1 MRRTGTTAPADVA
14 SAAAGAQL
22 QTPQRALGFRL
33 VQRQICLK
41 TIVDPEHRHPAGAP
55 DATRCPFQPHLGHP
69 RLWQTAAGE
78 LFATAEPYTLEL
90 ADLDWLLVAARELG
104 LKVMLDGRSVYNP
117 GSTFTVLIT
126 RPGSA
131 VSLADLALPGR
142 LR

>member
-1 MRRTGTTAPADVA
+1 MTAPADLA
-14 SAAAGAQL
+14 SAGGGAQL
-22 QTPQRALGFRL
+22 QTAQRAIGFRL

-41 TIVDPEHRHPAGAP
+41 RIVDPEHRHLAGPHAP
-55 DATRCPFQPHLGHP
+55 RCPFQPHLGHP

-90 ADLDWLLVAARELG
+90 ADLDWLLAAARELG

-131 VSLADLALPGR
+131 VTLADLALPGR

>member
-1 MRRTGTTAPADVA
+1 MTAAADLA
-14 SAAAGAQL
+14 SAGDGAQL
-22 QTPQRALGFRL
+22 QTAQRALGFRL

-41 TIVDPEHRHPAGAP
+41 RIADPEHRHQVGGP
-55 DATRCPFQPHLGHP
+55 DAPRCPFQAHLGHP

-90 ADLDWLLVAARELG
+90 ADLDWLLAAARELG

-117 GSTFTVLIT
+117 GYTFTVLVT

-131 VSLADLALPGR
+131 VNLADLALPTR
-142 LR
+142 LS

>member
-1 MRRTGTTAPADVA
+1 MTAPADLA
-14 SAAAGAQL
+14 SAGEGVRL
-22 QTPQRALGFRL
+22 QTAQRALGFRL

-41 TIVDPEHRHPAGAP
+41 RIADPEHRHPVGGP
-55 DATRCPFQPHLGHP
+55 DGPRCPFQAHLGHP

-90 ADLDWLLVAARELG
+90 ADLDWLLAAARELG

-117 GSTFTVLIT
+117 GYTFTVLIT

-131 VSLADLALPGR
+131 VNLADLALPTR
-142 LR
+142 LG

>member
-1 MRRTGTTAPADVA
+1 MTAPADLA
-14 SAAAGAQL
+14 FAGGGVRL
-22 QTPQRALGFRL
+22 QTAERATGFRL

-41 TIVDPEHRHPAGAP
+41 RIVDPEHRHPAGTP
-55 DATRCPFQPHLGHP
+55 DAPRCPFQPHLDHP

-90 ADLDWLLVAARELG
+90 ADLDWLLAAARELG

-131 VSLADLALPGR
+131 VSLADLALPTR
-142 LR
+142 LS

>member
-1 MRRTGTTAPADVA
+1 MTAPADIA
-14 SAAAGAQL
+14 SAGGGARL
-22 QTPQRALGFRL
+22 QTAQRAIGFRL

-90 ADLDWLLVAARELG
+90 ADLDWLLAAARELG

-131 VSLADLALPGR
+131 VSLADLALPTR
-142 LR
+142 LS

>member
-1 MRRTGTTAPADVA
+1 MTA
-14 SAAAGAQL
+14 SADLASAGGGAPL
-22 QTPQRALGFRL
+22 QTAQRAIGFRL
-33 VQRQICLK
+33 VQRQICLRR
-41 TIVDPEHRHPAGAP
+41 VADPEHRHPAGAP

-90 ADLDWLLVAARELG
+90 ADLDWLLAAARELG

>member
-1 MRRTGTTAPADVA
+1 MTAPADLA
-14 SAAAGAQL
+14 SAGGGTPL
-22 QTPQRALGFRL
+22 QTAQRALGFRL

-41 TIVDPEHRHPAGAP
+41 RIADPGHLHPAGGP
-55 DATRCPFQPHLGHP
+55 DDTRCPFQAHLRHP

-78 LFATAEPYTLEL
+78 LFGTAEPYTLEL
-90 ADLDWLLVAARELG
+90 ADLDWLLAAARELG

-131 VSLADLALPGR
+131 VTLADLALPTR
-142 LR
+142 LS